1 MYIASMYIG
10 FFIFENIWG
19 TKWRRI
25 GVFYKPPPPSMLRVL
40 PLWAYCYT
48 HIIKYIN
55 MFDLFG

>member
-10 FFIFENIWG
+10 FLFLEIFG
-19 TKWRRI
+19 GLSG
-25 GVFYKPPPPSMLRVL
+25 GVFGYFINPLPSSMLRVL